1 MPLIAE
7 LDQLLIRDLLDI
19 LGTHTLEHIA
29 EQLELAERVARC
41 RLGDQR
47 GDRAEGGAGGECDAG
62 DDAEP

>member
-1 MPLIAE
+1 MPLIA
-7 LDQLLIRDLLDI
+7 DSISFWSDDLLDI
-19 LGTHTLEHIA
+19 LGAHTLEHVA